1 MPQLASV
8 GKSVRNE
15 TGTGMKSKKK
25 KKEFNTS
32 NLKKKNETKLQQRT
46 VFVARNCTGK
56 ILNFPHVMGSVTY
69 GML

>member
-1 MPQLASV
+1 
-8 GKSVRNE
+8 
-15 TGTGMKSKKK
+15 MKSKKK

-32 NLKKKNETKLQQRT
+32 NLKKKYETKLQQRT
-46 VFVARNCTGK
+46 VFVARNCIGK